1 MELDDL
7 AHAQAAVS
15 SLLADLDAD
24 AWARSTPC
32 DDWDVAGVARH
43 LVIGERAFVTSL
55 GGEAY
60 DLAAI
65 RDEVLEIPVDDLP
78 TTYAVGAR
86 DLHLALAA
94 ADSGATFPTGLGPM
108 PAVAVTRLRMIEAL
122 VHGWDLARGAGT
134 TLDVDDDVAE
144 RAIRHSL
151 ALLERLPPE
160 RKVFGDPQP
169 VAEDASAVDRLVAL
183 LGRSVSG

>member
-7 AHAQAAVS
+7 AHAQTAVGA
-15 SLLADLDAD
+15 LLATLASD
-24 AWARSTPC
+24 AWARPTPC
-32 DDWDVAGVARH
+32 DEWDVEAVSRH
-43 LVIGERAFVTSL
+43 LVVGERAFVVSL
-55 GGEAY
+55 GGESY
-60 DLAAI
+60 DLHEI
-65 RDEVLEIPVDDLP
+65 RAEVLRVPTADLP

-94 ADSGATFPTGLGPM
+94 ADSEATFPTGLGPM
-108 PAVAVTRLRMIEAL
+108 PAIAVARLRLIEAL
-122 VHGWDLARGAGT
+122 VHGWDIARGAGAA
-134 TLDVDDDVAE
+134 LDVDDDVAE

-169 VAEDASAVDRLVAL
+169 VAEDASAHDRLVAL
-183 LGRSVSG
+183 LGRPPA

>member
-7 AHAQAAVS
+7 AHAQAAVG
-15 SLLADLDAD
+15 SLLASLDPA
-24 AWARSTPC
+24 AWSRPTPC
-32 DDWDVAGVARH
+32 DEWDVDAVSRH

-55 GGEAY
+55 GGDAY
-60 DLAAI
+60 DLADI
-65 RDEVLEIPVDDLP
+65 RAEVLEIATEDLP

-94 ADSGATFPTGLGPM
+94 ADADATFPTGLGPM
-108 PAVAVTRLRMIEAL
+108 SAVAVTRLRMIEAL
-122 VHGWDLARGAGT
+122 VHGWDIASGAGA
-134 TLDVDDDVAE
+134 TLEVDDDVAE

-160 RKVFGDPQP
+160 RKVFADPQP
-169 VAEDASAVDRLVAL
+169 VAEDSPALDRLVAL
-183 LGRSVSG
+183 LGRSTSA